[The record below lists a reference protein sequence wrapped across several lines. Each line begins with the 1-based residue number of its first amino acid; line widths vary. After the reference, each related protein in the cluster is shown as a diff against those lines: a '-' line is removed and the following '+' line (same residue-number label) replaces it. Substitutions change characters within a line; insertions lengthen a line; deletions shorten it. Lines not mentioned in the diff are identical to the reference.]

1 MGIITQT
8 FLSEDGACRAV
19 IVKTKAGLIKRS
31 VNNLHQ
37 LECSNVRNLNESS
50 DLNVPNSYHVRIG
63 TLNENMNVPNDLTH
77 ISECSNIQ
85 DLEEDTVEASG
96 ESEELLQGC
105 QGPEKTSQKESSKL
119 KYSRRGR
126 KIKAPDKLNL

>member
-1 MGIITQT
+1 
-8 FLSEDGACRAV
+8 
-19 IVKTKAGLIKRS
+19 
-31 VNNLHQ
+31 
-37 LECSNVRNLNESS
+37 
-50 DLNVPNSYHVRIG
+50 
-63 TLNENMNVPNDLTH
+63 MNVPNDLTH

-105 QGPEKTSQKESSKL
+105 QGPEKTSQQESLQGCQSPEKVSQQESLQGCQGPEKTSQKESSKL